1 MNPKQK
7 DRAMARTPQ
16 ALKMQTSLRLPPD
29 LYQWL
34 VDTAAGESRSV
45 AAQLE
50 KMLKDLRAQQQQ
62 PN

>member
-1 MNPKQK
+1 
-7 DRAMARTPQ
+7 
-16 ALKMQTSLRLPPD
+16 MQTSLRLPPD